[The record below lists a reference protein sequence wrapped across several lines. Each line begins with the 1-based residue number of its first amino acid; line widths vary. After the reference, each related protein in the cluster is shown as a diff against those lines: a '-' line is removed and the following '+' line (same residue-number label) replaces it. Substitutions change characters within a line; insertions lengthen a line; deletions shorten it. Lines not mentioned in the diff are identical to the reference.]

1 MLEYGRIDISEG
13 IDMEKA
19 NASKSVKF
27 VIIGNLKILNMNH
40 IFAMV
45 VMVWSKKLLVLMML
59 LLFILKEMLTE
70 FIFGIMQLTKWI
82 ILIWLIKKVFCN
94 FFLLRIKISEKTY
107 YQRNTDVIL
116 KGAKDYYENDKE
128 WLRQQATNKYRILS
142 EEEKNEKREYGKNR
156 YHNISKE
163 KKEKL

>member
-59 LLFILKEMLTE
+59 LLFMLKEMLTE

-82 ILIWLIKKVFCN
+82 ILIWLIKKVFCK

-128 WLRQQATNKYRILS
+128 WLRQQATNKYRNLS
-142 EEEKNEKREYGKNR
+142 EEEKNEEREYGKNR

>member
-1 MLEYGRIDISEG
+1 M
-13 IDMEKA
+13 
-19 NASKSVKF
+19 
-27 VIIGNLKILNMNH
+27 
-40 IFAMV
+40 
-45 VMVWSKKLLVLMML
+45 
-59 LLFILKEMLTE
+59 
-70 FIFGIMQLTKWI
+70 
-82 ILIWLIKKVFCN
+82 FCK

-128 WLRQQATNKYRILS
+128 WLRQQATNKYRNLS

-156 YHNISKE
+156 YHNMPKE